1 MGSYKRRVIYA
12 SVLIH
17 ALALIGI
24 FFYWI
29 LNASLEIPKE
39 TKHVPSQPLYD
50 GEKSNEY
57 QEPDVPDTGK
67 NPLEEFAEGDLSKPR
82 LQSLFNNSIK
92 NANKLSLKEK
102 AEKLTE
108 KFNHL
113 SKTSIKDVKEAS
125 DLISRSLGVTQTKS
139 KQPMRE
145 YNALKGIKIDPNS
158 TRLYDYK
165 IIDGKYALI
174 YKDKNNVY
182 IQSPPVSLDELEPF
196 EKVNLKL
203 IKAAK
208 ENTKFR
214 ILLEAAQNIISP
226 TENK

>member
-125 DLISRSLGVTQTKS
+125 DLISRSLGVTQTKQIMNTME
-139 KQPMRE
+139 KHHLYAVFDEATGKMLE
-145 YNALKGIKIDPNS
+145 YRHLMNHPDPEIK
-158 TRLYDYK
+158 
-165 IIDGKYALI
+165 
-174 YKDKNNVY
+174 
-182 IQSPPVSLDELEPF
+182 
-196 EKVNLKL
+196 KVWQKSSAN
-203 IKAAK
+203 
-208 ENTKFR
+208 EFG
-214 ILLEAAQNIISP
+214 
-226 TENK
+226 